1 MLSLILYLT
10 GFVLMW
16 VGAGFALTPIGR
28 VAKSLHVSAF
38 NVSFLVLGIAT
49 SMSEF
54 SVGINA
60 IIGGDPEIFIG
71 NLLGAS
77 LILFLFVIP
86 MLAIFGNRLQ
96 IDHELKG
103 VGLPLVLG
111 VVALPSLLAF
121 DGIITHIDAGIA
133 IAGYLFMVSI
143 VQRRSS
149 LKDKLFTRRLAF
161 KQILKQIVT
170 ALVGVGLIF
179 FGSKLVVTKTLYY
192 ATVLEV
198 SPFLLSLLLISFG
211 TNLPEIAVGVRSL
224 FLRKKNLA
232 FADYVGSSA
241 FNTFLFGFLALFV
254 AEPVKLGNS
263 YWIPLLTILLGLSVF
278 YVFAKSKYTLSKHEA
293 VGLIF
298 LYTMFLIAEVLK

>member
-1 MLSLILYLT
+1 M
-10 GFVLMW
+10 
-16 VGAGFALTPIGR
+16 
-28 VAKSLHVSAF
+28 
-38 NVSFLVLGIAT
+38 
-49 SMSEF
+49 
-54 SVGINA
+54 GINA